1 MNAIQIL
8 GYAASLIVFISL
20 MMKSLAKLRV
30 LNAAGSLLF
39 VVFALAT
46 DSLPTAFLNM
56 GIVVIDVF
64 YFIRMTR
71 VKDNFEIMTV
81 QKDNEI
87 VRRFYRANKKE
98 LDALFG
104 EASFAKSEKIALFF
118 RNDDIAGLL
127 AYSSVVLP
135 PQADS
140 SVPESAAEILIDF
153 VVPKYRDFAVGRH
166 FFVKDVRFWKEQ
178 GYTCLLSSVPDKRH
192 IPYLERLG
200 FERQNDFTVWKK
212 SL

>member
-46 DSLPTAFLNM
+46 DSLPTAFLNL

-87 VRRFYRANKKE
+87 VRRFYRTNKKE

-104 EASFAKSEKIALFF
+104 EASFVKSEKIALFF

-135 PQADS
+135 QSDS

>member
-104 EASFAKSEKIALFF
+104 EASFVKSEKIALFF

-135 PQADS
+135 QSDS

>member
-8 GYAASLIVFISL
+8 GYVASLIVFISL

-46 DSLPTAFLNM
+46 DSLPTAFLNL

-87 VRRFYRANKKE
+87 VRRFYRTNKKE

-104 EASFAKSEKIALFF
+104 EASFVKSEKIALFF

-135 PQADS
+135 QSDS

-166 FFVKDVRFWKEQ
+166 FFVKDISFWKEQ

>member
-30 LNAAGSLLF
+30 LNAVGSLLF

-87 VRRFYRANKKE
+87 VRRFYRTNKKE

-104 EASFAKSEKIALFF
+104 EAAFAKSEKIALFF

-127 AYSSVVLP
+127 AYSSIVLP
-135 PQADS
+135 QTDS
-140 SVPESAAEILIDF
+140 SAPESAAEILIDF

-166 FFVKDVRFWKEQ
+166 FFVKDVSFWKEQ
-178 GYTCLLSSVPDKRH
+178 GYSCLLSSVPDKRH

>member
-46 DSLPTAFLNM
+46 DSLPTAFLNL

-87 VRRFYRANKKE
+87 VRRFYRTNKKE

-104 EASFAKSEKIALFF
+104 EASFVKSEKIALFF

-135 PQADS
+135 QSDS

-166 FFVKDVRFWKEQ
+166 FFVKDVSFWKEQ
-178 GYTCLLSSVPDKRH
+178 GYSCLLSNVPDKKH

>member
-87 VRRFYRANKKE
+87 VRRFYRINKKE

-104 EASFAKSEKIALFF
+104 EAAFAKSEKIALFF

-127 AYSSVVLP
+127 AYSSIVLP
-135 PQADS
+135 QTDS
-140 SVPESAAEILIDF
+140 SAPESAAEILIDF

-166 FFVKDVRFWKEQ
+166 FFVKDVSFWKEQ

-192 IPYLERLG
+192 VPYLERLG

>member
-46 DSLPTAFLNM
+46 DSLPTAFLNL

-87 VRRFYRANKKE
+87 VRRFYRINKKE

-104 EASFAKSEKIALFF
+104 EASFVKSEKIALFF

-135 PQADS
+135 QSDS

-166 FFVKDVRFWKEQ
+166 FFVKDVSFWKEQ
-178 GYTCLLSSVPDKRH
+178 GYSCLLSRVPDKRH
-192 IPYLERLG
+192 VPYLERLG

>member
-46 DSLPTAFLNM
+46 DSLPTAFLNL

-87 VRRFYRANKKE
+87 VRRFYRTNKKE

-104 EASFAKSEKIALFF
+104 EASFVKSEKIALFF

-135 PQADS
+135 QSDS

-166 FFVKDVRFWKEQ
+166 FFVKDISFWKEQ

-200 FERQNDFTVWKK
+200 FERQSDFTVWKK

>member
-20 MMKSLAKLRV
+20 TMKSLAKLRV

-46 DSLPTAFLNM
+46 DSLPTAFLNL

-81 QKDNEI
+81 QKDNEV
-87 VRRFYRANKKE
+87 VRRFYRTNKKE

-104 EASFAKSEKIALFF
+104 EAAFAKSEKIALFF

-127 AYSSVVLP
+127 AYSSIVLP
-135 PQADS
+135 QTDS
-140 SVPESAAEILIDF
+140 SAPESAAEILIDF

-166 FFVKDVRFWKEQ
+166 FFVKDVSFWKEQ
-178 GYTCLLSSVPDKRH
+178 GYSCLLSSVPDKRH

>member
-87 VRRFYRANKKE
+87 VRRFYRTNKKE

-104 EASFAKSEKIALFF
+104 EASFVKSEKIALFF

-135 PQADS
+135 QSDS

-166 FFVKDVRFWKEQ
+166 FFVKDISFWKEQ

>member
-46 DSLPTAFLNM
+46 DSLPTAFLNL

-87 VRRFYRANKKE
+87 VRRFYRTNKKE

-104 EASFAKSEKIALFF
+104 EASFVKSEKIALFF

-135 PQADS
+135 QSDS

-166 FFVKDVRFWKEQ
+166 FFVKDVSFWKEQ
-178 GYTCLLSSVPDKRH
+178 GYSCLLSSVPDKKH

>member
-46 DSLPTAFLNM
+46 DSLPTAFLNL

-87 VRRFYRANKKE
+87 VRRFYRINKKE

-104 EASFAKSEKIALFF
+104 EASFIKSEKIALFF

-135 PQADS
+135 QSDS

-178 GYTCLLSSVPDKRH
+178 GYSCLLSSVPDKRH

>member
-46 DSLPTAFLNM
+46 DSLPTAFLNL

-87 VRRFYRANKKE
+87 VRRFYRINKKE

-104 EASFAKSEKIALFF
+104 EASFVKSEKIALFF

-135 PQADS
+135 QSDS

-166 FFVKDVRFWKEQ
+166 FFVKDISFWKEQ

>member
-87 VRRFYRANKKE
+87 VRRFYRTNKKE

-104 EASFAKSEKIALFF
+104 EASFVKSEKIALFF

-135 PQADS
+135 QTDS
-140 SVPESAAEILIDF
+140 SAPESAAEILIDF

-166 FFVKDVRFWKEQ
+166 FFVKDVSFWKEQ

>member
-30 LNAAGSLLF
+30 LNAVGSLLF

-46 DSLPTAFLNM
+46 DSLPTAFLNL

-87 VRRFYRANKKE
+87 VRRFYRTNKKE

-104 EASFAKSEKIALFF
+104 EASFVKSEKIALFF

-135 PQADS
+135 QSDS

-166 FFVKDVRFWKEQ
+166 FFVKDVSFWKEQ
-178 GYTCLLSSVPDKRH
+178 GYSCLLSSVPDKKH

>member
-46 DSLPTAFLNM
+46 DSLPTAFLNL

-87 VRRFYRANKKE
+87 VRRFYRTNKKE

-104 EASFAKSEKIALFF
+104 EASFVKSEKIALFF

-135 PQADS
+135 QSDS

-178 GYTCLLSSVPDKRH
+178 GYSCLLSSVPDKRH

>member
-46 DSLPTAFLNM
+46 DSLPTAFLNL

-87 VRRFYRANKKE
+87 VRRFYRINKKE

-104 EASFAKSEKIALFF
+104 EASFVKSEKIALFF

-135 PQADS
+135 QSDS

-166 FFVKDVRFWKEQ
+166 FFVKDVSFWKEQ
-178 GYTCLLSSVPDKRH
+178 GYSCLLSSVPDKRH

>member
-30 LNAAGSLLF
+30 LNAVGSLLF

-46 DSLPTAFLNM
+46 DSLPTAFLNL

-81 QKDNEI
+81 QKDNEV
-87 VRRFYRANKKE
+87 VRRFYRINKKE

-104 EASFAKSEKIALFF
+104 EASFVKSEKIALFF

-127 AYSSVVLP
+127 AYSSVVL

-166 FFVKDVRFWKEQ
+166 FFVKDVSFWKEQ
-178 GYTCLLSSVPDKRH
+178 GYTCLLSNVPDKRH

>member
-46 DSLPTAFLNM
+46 DSLPTAFLNL

-87 VRRFYRANKKE
+87 IRRFYRTNKKE

-104 EASFAKSEKIALFF
+104 EASFVKSEKIALFF

-135 PQADS
+135 QSDS

-166 FFVKDVRFWKEQ
+166 FFVKDISFWKEQ

>member
-1 MNAIQIL
+1 MNGIQIL
-8 GYAASLIVFISL
+8 GYAASLIVFVSL

-39 VVFALAT
+39 VVFALKTA
-46 DSLPTAFLNM
+46 SLPTAFLNM
-56 GIVVIDVF
+56 GIVVIDLY

-87 VRRFYRANKKE
+87 VRRFCRVNQKE

-104 EASFAKSEKIALFF
+104 RAAFENSEKIALFF

-140 SVPESAAEILIDF
+140 SMPENAAEILIDF

-166 FFVKDVRFWKEQ
+166 FFVKDVSFWKEQ

>member
-46 DSLPTAFLNM
+46 DSLPTAFLNL

-87 VRRFYRANKKE
+87 VRRFYRINKKE

-104 EASFAKSEKIALFF
+104 EASFVKSEKIALFF

-135 PQADS
+135 QSDS

-166 FFVKDVRFWKEQ
+166 FFVKDVSFWKEQ

>member
-20 MMKSLAKLRV
+20 MMKSLAKLRI
-30 LNAAGSLLF
+30 LNAVGSLLF

-46 DSLPTAFLNM
+46 DSLPTAFLNL

-87 VRRFYRANKKE
+87 VRRFYRTNKKE

-104 EASFAKSEKIALFF
+104 EASFVKSEKIALFF

-135 PQADS
+135 QSDS

-166 FFVKDVRFWKEQ
+166 FFVKDVSFWKEQ

>member
-46 DSLPTAFLNM
+46 DSLPTAFLNL

-87 VRRFYRANKKE
+87 VRRFYRTNKKE

-104 EASFAKSEKIALFF
+104 EASFVKSEKIALFF

-135 PQADS
+135 QSDS

-166 FFVKDVRFWKEQ
+166 FFVKDVSFWKEQ
-178 GYTCLLSSVPDKRH
+178 GYSCLLSSVPDKRH

>member
-87 VRRFYRANKKE
+87 VRRFYRTNKKE

-104 EASFAKSEKIALFF
+104 EASFVKSEKIALFF

-135 PQADS
+135 QTDS
-140 SVPESAAEILIDF
+140 SAPESAAEILIDF

-166 FFVKDVRFWKEQ
+166 FFVKDVSFWKEQ
-178 GYTCLLSSVPDKRH
+178 GYTCLLSNVPDKRH

>member
-46 DSLPTAFLNM
+46 DSLPTAFLNL

-87 VRRFYRANKKE
+87 VRRFYRTNKKE

-104 EASFAKSEKIALFF
+104 EASFVKSEKIALFF

-135 PQADS
+135 QSDS

-178 GYTCLLSSVPDKRH
+178 GYTCLLSNVPDKRH

>member
-87 VRRFYRANKKE
+87 VRRFYRINKKE

-104 EASFAKSEKIALFF
+104 EASFVKSEKIALFF

-135 PQADS
+135 QSDS

-166 FFVKDVRFWKEQ
+166 FFVKDISFWKEQ

>member
-46 DSLPTAFLNM
+46 DSLPTAFLNL

-87 VRRFYRANKKE
+87 VRRFYRTNKKE

-104 EASFAKSEKIALFF
+104 EASFVKSEKIALFF

-135 PQADS
+135 QSDS

-166 FFVKDVRFWKEQ
+166 FFVKDVSFWKEQ
-178 GYTCLLSSVPDKRH
+178 GYTCLLSNVPDKRH

>member
-20 MMKSLAKLRV
+20 MMKSLAKLRI

-46 DSLPTAFLNM
+46 DSLPTAFLNL

-87 VRRFYRANKKE
+87 VRRFYRINKKE

-104 EASFAKSEKIALFF
+104 EASFIKSEKIALFF

-135 PQADS
+135 QSDS

-178 GYTCLLSSVPDKRH
+178 GYTCLLSRVPDKKH

>member
-39 VVFALAT
+39 VVFAL
-46 DSLPTAFLNM
+46 PTAFLNL

-87 VRRFYRANKKE
+87 VRRFYRTNKKE

-104 EASFAKSEKIALFF
+104 EASFIKSEKIALFF

-166 FFVKDVRFWKEQ
+166 FFVKDVRFWKKQ

>member
-46 DSLPTAFLNM
+46 DSLPTAFLNL

-87 VRRFYRANKKE
+87 VRRFYRINKKE

-104 EASFAKSEKIALFF
+104 EASFIKSEKIALFF

-135 PQADS
+135 QSDS

-166 FFVKDVRFWKEQ
+166 FFVKDVSFWKEQ

>member
-46 DSLPTAFLNM
+46 DSLPTAFLNL

-87 VRRFYRANKKE
+87 VRRFYRTNKKE

-104 EASFAKSEKIALFF
+104 EAAFAKSEKIALFF

-135 PQADS
+135 QSDS

-166 FFVKDVRFWKEQ
+166 FFVKDVSFWKEQ

>member
-87 VRRFYRANKKE
+87 VRRFYRTNKKE

-104 EASFAKSEKIALFF
+104 EASFVKSEKIALFF

-135 PQADS
+135 QSDS

>member
-30 LNAAGSLLF
+30 LNAVGSLLF

-46 DSLPTAFLNM
+46 DSLPTAFLNL

-71 VKDNFEIMTV
+71 IKDNFEIMTV

-87 VRRFYRANKKE
+87 VRRFYRTNKKE

-104 EASFAKSEKIALFF
+104 EASFVKSEKIALFF

-135 PQADS
+135 QSDS

-166 FFVKDVRFWKEQ
+166 FFVKDISFWKEQ

>member
-87 VRRFYRANKKE
+87 VRRFYRTNKKE

-104 EASFAKSEKIALFF
+104 EASFVKSEKIALFF

-135 PQADS
+135 QSDS

-166 FFVKDVRFWKEQ
+166 FFVKDVSFWKEQ
-178 GYTCLLSSVPDKRH
+178 GYSCLLSSVPDKRH

>member
-87 VRRFYRANKKE
+87 VRRFYRINKKE

-104 EASFAKSEKIALFF
+104 EASFVKSEKIALFF

-135 PQADS
+135 QTDS
-140 SVPESAAEILIDF
+140 SAPESAAEILIDF

-166 FFVKDVRFWKEQ
+166 FFVKDVSFWKEQ
-178 GYTCLLSSVPDKRH
+178 GYSCLLSSVPDKRH

>member
-46 DSLPTAFLNM
+46 DSLPTAFLNL

-87 VRRFYRANKKE
+87 VRRFYRTNKKE

-104 EASFAKSEKIALFF
+104 EASFVKSEKIALFF

-135 PQADS
+135 QSDS

-166 FFVKDVRFWKEQ
+166 FFVKDVSFWKEQ

>member
-46 DSLPTAFLNM
+46 DSLPTAFLNL

-87 VRRFYRANKKE
+87 VRRFYRTNKKE

-104 EASFAKSEKIALFF
+104 EASFVKSEKIALFF

-135 PQADS
+135 QSDS

-166 FFVKDVRFWKEQ
+166 FFVKDISFWKEQ

>member
-46 DSLPTAFLNM
+46 DSLPTAFLNL

-87 VRRFYRANKKE
+87 VRRFYRINKKE

-104 EASFAKSEKIALFF
+104 EASFVKSEKIALFF

-135 PQADS
+135 QSDS

-166 FFVKDVRFWKEQ
+166 FFVKDVSFWKEQ
-178 GYTCLLSSVPDKRH
+178 GYSCLLSSVPDKKH

>member
-81 QKDNEI
+81 QKDNEV
-87 VRRFYRANKKE
+87 VRRFCRINKKE

-104 EASFAKSEKIALFF
+104 EASFVKSEKIALFF

-127 AYSSVVLP
+127 AYSSV
-135 PQADS
+135 
-140 SVPESAAEILIDF
+140 AASRF
-153 VVPKYRDFAVGRH
+153 FRAGKRRRNSYRLCRSQIPRLCRRPA
-166 FFVKDVRFWKEQ
+166 FF
-178 GYTCLLSSVPDKRH
+178 CKRCKL
-192 IPYLERLG
+192 LERAGLYLP
-200 FERQNDFTVWKK
+200 FIERSRQKAY
-212 SL
+212 SLS

>member
-46 DSLPTAFLNM
+46 DSLPTAFLNL

-87 VRRFYRANKKE
+87 VQRFYRINKKE
-98 LDALFG
+98 LDVLFG
-104 EASFAKSEKIALFF
+104 EASFVKSEKIALFF

-135 PQADS
+135 QSDS

-166 FFVKDVRFWKEQ
+166 FFVKDVSFWKEQ
-178 GYTCLLSSVPDKRH
+178 GYTCLLSNVPDKRH

-200 FERQNDFTVWKK
+200 FERQNDFIVWKK